1 MDIVVASD
9 HAGYSLKEFIK
20 NKLLAAGH
28 KVEDVGTDSTESVD
42 YPDPALRA
50 AEAVSRGEFQRGII
64 ICGTGIGVAIV
75 ANKVPGIRAALCHGL
90 FSAAA
95 AREHNDANILTMG
108 EKIIG
113 TALAWEVVEVFLKTS
128 FAGGRH
134 SRRLDKIKI
143 LEDRG

>member
-1 MDIVVASD
+1 MDIVVAAD
-9 HAGYSLKEFIK
+9 HAGYRLKEFIK
-20 NKLLAAGH
+20 NKLLAEGH
-28 KVEDVGTDSTESVD
+28 RVEDVGTYSTESVD

-75 ANKVPGIRAALCHGL
+75 ANKVSGIRAALCHTL
-90 FSAAA
+90 FSVIA

-113 TALAWEVVEVFLKTS
+113 TALAWEIVEIFLKTS
-128 FAGGRH
+128 FSGGRH
-134 SRRLDKIKI
+134 SRRLDKIKMI
-143 LEDRG
+143 EDKG